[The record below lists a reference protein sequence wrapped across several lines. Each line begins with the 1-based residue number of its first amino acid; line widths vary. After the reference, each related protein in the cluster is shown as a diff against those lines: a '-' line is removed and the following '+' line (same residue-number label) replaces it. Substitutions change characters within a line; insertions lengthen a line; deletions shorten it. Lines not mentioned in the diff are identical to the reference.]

1 MRWGILVP
9 YQEALMSEDTQDSP
23 TAGEEVLDDAALEA
37 ASGGQMLNSTQIVYS
52 STFIPFDSSF

>member
-1 MRWGILVP
+1 
-9 YQEALMSEDTQDSP
+9 MSEDTQDSP